1 MEKGK
6 KLVEEE
12 EEEPQSPQRDSFFD
26 NVASQEADVFEER
39 GDNATSGYQAHCLGV
54 EENLEGVEDGPDMDD
69 PPHLHDHRS
78 PNDKDTF
85 DEDPPSLHDHYSL
98 NDEDT
103 NAEDPPNMTF
113 RHSWLNVGIMLPPAW
128 ERRSSPP
135 NASIATP
142 TQPRHDA
149 KAAQAHGGGVA
160 SRTRSSD
167 RLRGLARGS
176 GTPRQL
182 FIDLTEPVVDTQTSV
197 VTEQPQS
204 DHGKRKANA
213 RVDNPSGL
221 RMMKKKKS
229 KKM

>member
-1 MEKGK
+1 MM
-6 KLVEEE
+6 
-12 EEEPQSPQRDSFFD
+12 
-26 NVASQEADVFEER
+26 
-39 GDNATSGYQAHCLGV
+39 
-54 EENLEGVEDGPDMDD
+54 PDED

-128 ERRSSPP
+128 EGGAAHQMPLLQLQLAKTRCQSSPSSWWWCGIK
-135 NASIATP
+135 NSELRSLTGI
-142 TQPRHDA
+142 
-149 KAAQAHGGGVA
+149 G
-160 SRTRSSD
+160 SR
-167 RLRGLARGS
+167 
-176 GTPRQL
+176 
-182 FIDLTEPVVDTQTSV
+182 
-197 VTEQPQS
+197 PQS

-221 RMMKKKKS
+221 RMTKRRRAKRCRF
-229 KKM
+229 

>member
-1 MEKGK
+1 MM
-6 KLVEEE
+6 
-12 EEEPQSPQRDSFFD
+12 
-26 NVASQEADVFEER
+26 
-39 GDNATSGYQAHCLGV
+39 
-54 EENLEGVEDGPDMDD
+54 PDED

-113 RHSWLNVGIMLPPAW
+113 RHSWLNVGIMLPLPGKEEQPTKCLYCNSNSAKT
-128 ERRSSPP
+128 RCQSSPSSWWWCGIK
-135 NASIATP
+135 NSELRSLTGI
-142 TQPRHDA
+142 
-149 KAAQAHGGGVA
+149 G
-160 SRTRSSD
+160 SR
-167 RLRGLARGS
+167 
-176 GTPRQL
+176 
-182 FIDLTEPVVDTQTSV
+182 
-197 VTEQPQS
+197 PQS

-221 RMMKKKKS
+221 RMTKKKKS